1 MKTLRMIAIAINI
14 FLILCMGCS
23 AGKTIIGGPIPH
35 ANLKDGAYDG
45 TASNGPVR
53 VKARV
58 TINDQKIASIYLIEH
73 RTWKGGAAEGV
84 IPNRIIDK
92 QSTKVDAVSGAT
104 MSSVAIMNA
113 VEDAVKKAQ

>member
-1 MKTLRMIAIAINI
+1 MKTFSRIAIAINI
-14 FLILCMGCS
+14 FIIFFMGCS
-23 AGKTIIGGPIPH
+23 AGKTINGGPIPY
-35 ANLKDGAYDG
+35 ANLKDGTYNG
-45 TASNGPVR
+45 TATIGPVK

-58 TINDQKIASIYLIEH
+58 SINDQKITAIDLIEH

-84 IPNRIIDK
+84 IPNKIIEK